1 MQTVIDKL
9 SDIFSAGFSAAG
21 YDAALGR
28 VVVSARPDLC
38 QFQCNGAMS
47 AAKQYRKAPLA
58 IADDVAAALP
68 ANDVV
73 ATVSVVAPGFIN
85 ITVKDEFIACYLEE
99 MSQSENCGL
108 PRLKIPAPSSLTT
121 AGRTLPNRCMSG
133 ICARPLSANA

>member
-47 AAKQYRKAPLA
+47 AAKH
-58 IADDVAAALP
+58 IAKLRWQSPMTWLRHCLP
-68 ANDVV
+68 
-73 ATVSVVAPGFIN
+73 T
-85 ITVKDEFIACYLEE
+85 
-99 MSQSENCGL
+99 MSSQ
-108 PRLKIPAPSSLTT
+108 PFPSSPRIYQHHRQR
-121 AGRTLPNRCMSG
+121 RTSSPV
-133 ICARPLSANA
+133 IWKK

>member
-47 AAKQYRKAPLA
+47 AAKQYRKAPPF
-58 IADDVAAALP
+58 LP
-68 ANDVV
+68 H
-73 ATVSVVAPGFIN
+73 TIN
-85 ITVKDEFIACYLEE
+85 QQKEE
-99 MSQSENCGL
+99 C
-108 PRLKIPAPSSLTT
+108 
-121 AGRTLPNRCMSG
+121 
-133 ICARPLSANA
+133 ICL

>member
-58 IADDVAAALP
+58 IADKKWYRVMFDSGEMA
-68 ANDVV
+68 
-73 ATVSVVAPGFIN
+73 FIEADKLAKGIGN
-85 ITVKDEFIACYLEE
+85 EIPLW
-99 MSQSENCGL
+99 S
-108 PRLKIPAPSSLTT
+108 KIYKE
-121 AGRTLPNRCMSG
+121 
-133 ICARPLSANA
+133 